1 MDVLL
6 NLKHIFD
13 IQIINT
19 FLLLITYIP
28 LNVFLFNYTSNIS
41 RYFILFFGTSF
52 IFLSFFII
60 ERLLYF
66 KYKIYINYIKNLKLF
81 IIIGLLNSIKDIIY
95 VYYFTN
101 PNINELFLLIP
112 LIPNMITSIFFTKKI
127 ILNKRYV
134 NFLQCDIIIL
144 LGIFFLITIA
154 YARSVYTNKFQ
165 FDNITLINSTIYV
178 IGTIIETISNLLIE
192 KLNENIGLQQE
203 QQLYDKYNS
212 NFFEK
217 KYNYVFIVL
226 NTVAYEFIFISLLFW
241 VNLIPPFGRSLDL
254 INFWNHLTQ
263 SIFFIDYKIIIYILS
278 IITFI
283 YFQT

>member
-1 MDVLL
+1 
-6 NLKHIFD
+6 
-13 IQIINT
+13 
-19 FLLLITYIP
+19 
-28 LNVFLFNYTSNIS
+28 
-41 RYFILFFGTSF
+41 
-52 IFLSFFII
+52 
-60 ERLLYF
+60 
-66 KYKIYINYIKNLKLF
+66 
-81 IIIGLLNSIKDIIY
+81 
-95 VYYFTN
+95 
-101 PNINELFLLIP
+101 
-112 LIPNMITSIFFTKKI
+112 
-127 ILNKRYV
+127 
-134 NFLQCDIIIL
+134 
-144 LGIFFLITIA
+144 
-154 YARSVYTNKFQ
+154 
-165 FDNITLINSTIYV
+165 V

-283 YFQT
+283 YFQTEIVSNSANLYSYTKSILAIIIIIIYTIKKVDISIFFIITTILYIFIISVNIILLRKMELGRQIEDEIKSLINNN